1 MSIKTS
7 LTLFT
12 AVLAL
17 GAGSATAGGVIA
29 PVVEVAPIEVAPV
42 SVAGAWQGA
51 YAGGSLGYIFGADDV
66 VGLVPLS
73 GGEPIEGRRAFN
85 LGDLDVSG
93 ATAGVHVGY
102 RWQRDRWV
110 FGPELGVEVG
120 SVDADVSST
129 YEGTDFSLD
138 AEMQNIVTLVMK
150 TGYSVD
156 PQTLVYGTFG
166 VARGNFDY
174 TASTLAGSQTD
185 SITAT
190 GVAAGLGVERAM
202 NDRMSVFAEYQYRD
216 LGNEQISFEDGA
228 DTLET
233 ATSTAHSSIKLGA
246 NFKF

>member
-1 MSIKTS
+1 MSIRT
-7 LTLFT
+7 TLSVCT
-12 AVLAL
+12 AALAL
-17 GAGSATAGGVIA
+17 GAGSALAGGVIA

-51 YAGGSLGYIFGADDV
+51 YVGGSLGYIFGADDV
-66 VGLVPLS
+66 VGIVPTLD
-73 GGEPIEGRRAFN
+73 GVPIEGRRALN

-93 ATAGVHVGY
+93 ATAAVHVGY

-120 SVDADVSST
+120 SVDADLASSF
-129 YEGTDFSLD
+129 EGGDFELE

-174 TASTLAGSQTD
+174 TATTLTD
-185 SITAT
+185 S
-190 GVAAGLGVERAM
+190 
-202 NDRMSVFAEYQYRD
+202 
-216 LGNEQISFEDGA
+216 
-228 DTLET
+228 
-233 ATSTAHSSIKLGA
+233 
-246 NFKF
+246 